1 MEVLS
6 PMVEMEIC
14 SPSGTLSFSPSC
26 VNVALGSQLFLYV
39 FLVTSGDSAHTAALG
54 KTEEGI

>member
-6 PMVEMEIC
+6 PMVEIEVRA
-14 SPSGTLSFSPSC
+14 PSGTLSFSPSC
-26 VNVALGSQLFLYV
+26 VNAALGSQLFLYV